1 MTVSSGGF
9 EEAGRTNG
17 TIEVDTGAESGDRAE
32 RGSTPTAVTMVLRV
46 RAPVC
51 GSRTTVIDRLGRLRA
66 TGAIEEFDIRTWPDE
81 VALSEATDGD
91 PVVETFER
99 FERWAA
105 AHDLSVRPAFDVRT
119 VSSLIGR
126 EREVLTLPMMCLAV
140 REGDDLVGVFP
151 CRDGERTWTIDDC
164 LNAYEGDDE
173 ALAGL
178 ERVVTP

>member
-1 MTVSSGGF
+1 MTVSDGGF

-17 TIEVDTGAESGDRAE
+17 TIEADAVAESEDREE
-32 RGSTPTAVTMVLRV
+32 RGSTPTAVTMVLRT

-66 TGAIEEFDIRTWPDE
+66 TGAIEEFEIRTWPDE
-81 VALSEATDGD
+81 VALSEATDED

-119 VSSLIGR
+119 VSSLVGR
-126 EREVLTLPMMCLAV
+126 EREVLTLPMMSLALV
-140 REGDDLVGVFP
+140 ADGDLVGVFP
-151 CRDGERTWTIDDC
+151 CRDGERTWTITDC
-164 LNAYEGDDE
+164 LNAYEGDDG
-173 ALAGL
+173 ALADL
-178 ERVVTP
+178 ERVVAP